1 MMPITIRWKE
11 LPAREEG
18 PPFGSES
25 HEDLFSWE
33 IPRRGE
39 SLWAMGAVAEIQSAG
54 TDRFERAAALRELAR
69 KEISIE
75 GDTPVRAPLWVG
87 GFSFS
92 DEPGAAGEDWL
103 GFPALRFAVPRRL
116 FLRRKGRSFEA
127 EATGG
132 DPRLGFAGPD
142 SESQSAA
149 PRGVSGSAVAASSLS
164 FGGSNGAAD
173 RSLFSQA
180 CASTRCGELQ
190 KIVVARAA
198 SVASDEGFPI
208 ERILAALRR
217 AHPDCRH
224 YRVRRGNAV
233 FLGATPERLL
243 CVAGERVSADAIA
256 GTTRRGESPE
266 EEARLRRTLFL
277 SKKEQEEHAL
287 VVEGLRTAL
296 ARHDRDVV
304 VPEAPRV
311 IATGGVQ
318 HLHTPLEATIPGGEL
333 LRLAGELHPSPAV
346 AGSPVSEARAWIASH
361 ERFERGWYAGGVGWL
376 DGTSGGEI
384 AVALRCGLFRANR
397 GRLYA
402 GAGIVAASDP
412 EKELA
417 ETRLKMHSLLDA
429 MQAC

>member
-1 MMPITIRWKE
+1 MIPITIRWTE
-11 LPAREEG
+11 LPARDEG
-18 PPFGSES
+18 PPLGSAA

-39 SLWAMGAVAEIQSAG
+39 SLWAMGAVAEIRSAG
-54 TDRFERAAALRELAR
+54 PGRFERAAALRSLAR
-69 KEISIE
+69 KEIRIE

-92 DEPGAAGEDWL
+92 DEPSSAGNDWL
-103 GFPALRFAVPRRL
+103 GFPSLRFVVPQRL
-116 FLRRKGRSFEA
+116 VLRREGRSFAA

-132 DPRLGFAGPD
+132 DPRLGFAGPGD
-142 SESQSAA
+142 ASRMAT
-149 PRGVSGSAVAASSLS
+149 PCRDPGSATAASALAVGLS
-164 FGGSNGAAD
+164 DGAAE
-173 RSLFSQA
+173 RSLFTRA
-180 CASTRCGELQ
+180 CASTRRGELQ
-190 KIVVARAA
+190 KVVVARAA
-198 SVASDEGFPI
+198 SVESDGGFPV
-208 ERILAALRR
+208 ERIMAALRR

-224 YRVRRGNAV
+224 YRIQRGHAV

-243 CVAGERVSADAIA
+243 CVAGERVRADAIA
-256 GTTRRGESPE
+256 GTTRRGESSE

-287 VVEGLRTAL
+287 VVDGLRAVL

-311 IATGGVQ
+311 MATGGVQ
-318 HLHTPLEATIPGGEL
+318 HLHTPLEATIPGGDL
-333 LRLAGELHPSPAV
+333 LRLAGEVHPSPAV

-361 ERFERGWYAGGVGWL
+361 ERLDRGWYAGGVGWL
-376 DGTSGGEI
+376 DDASGGEI
-384 AVALRCGLFRANR
+384 AVALRCGLLRGNR

-412 EKELA
+412 DKELA

-429 MQAC
+429 MREC